1 MINKY
6 IILLIFFFIIPL
18 NAQQLIE
25 GIVGIV
31 GNEIILKTE
40 VEQYVQNY
48 IVQNKIDVRNNENL
62 VKNLMKQTLDRLI
75 EQKLL
80 LTKADEDTL
89 KVSDDVLDDRVN
101 QRINYLINQVG
112 SESELE
118 KVFGSNMKK
127 IRKDTRRVIKEQ
139 LLVDQA
145 RSMKFQGMK
154 ISRREVEEFYKQPG
168 GSCH

>member
-80 LTKADEDTL
+80 LYML
-89 KVSDDVLDDRVN
+89 W
-101 QRINYLINQVG
+101 
-112 SESELE
+112 
-118 KVFGSNMKK
+118 
-127 IRKDTRRVIKEQ
+127 
-139 LLVDQA
+139 
-145 RSMKFQGMK
+145 
-154 ISRREVEEFYKQPG
+154 
-168 GSCH
+168 